1 MTRWLWFSSVLTLVA
16 LALMVWS
23 LLDQTLVPIMFAMS
37 IAQALG
43 TLALAV
49 YLFVVFRDVTQKRG
63 APP

>member
-1 MTRWLWFSSVLTLVA
+1 MNRWLVFASVLTLFA

-43 TLALAV
+43 TLALAA
-49 YLFVVFRDVTQKRG
+49 YMFVVIRDLARKHGV
-63 APP
+63 PP